1 MSNSHNKK
9 RNVGIIYEQLLT
21 KASSALIDNDFETA
35 QQCSRIIKKYYR
47 PGTEVFKEHRLFQA
61 LLNTT
66 VKSENVGLRIM
77 QEAKRGSNMF
87 STRQLEIE
95 KSSLIKEINKSIND
109 SNFFN
114 QNVKNYRLYATV
126 QTLMNDWRKDDE
138 GSLNRVIQYEQKL
151 LEWIGSDKTE
161 TPVLTELKNEHVTP
175 LAVKIMNEKFEKK
188 WAGKLT
194 EVQHQLI
201 RDYVHGKVD
210 ASMLENIKMRTS
222 RGLRRLKE
230 STSSQVLL
238 EKIDHVFK
246 IVESADV
253 TRLDDAGIVKF
264 MQLTQLQQEL
274 EAKDE

>member
-21 KASSALIDNDFETA
+21 KASAALVDNDFQAA
-35 QQCSRIIKKYYR
+35 QECSRIIKTYYK

-77 QEAKRGSNMF
+77 QEARRGSNMF

-95 KSSLIKEINKSIND
+95 KSQLIKEINKSID
-109 SNFFN
+109 DRNFFN
-114 QNVKNYRLYATV
+114 QHVNNYRLYATV
-126 QTLMNDWRKDDE
+126 QTLMNDWRKEDE
-138 GSLNRVIQYEQKL
+138 GSLGRVIQYEQKL
-151 LEWIGSDKTE
+151 LEWLESDKVTA
-161 TPVLTELKNEHVTP
+161 PVLSELKNEKVTP
-175 LAVKIMNEKFEKK
+175 LTVKIMNEKFEKK

-194 EVQHQLI
+194 EIQHQLI

-210 ASMLENIKMRTS
+210 ISMLESIKARTS
-222 RGLRRLKE
+222 RGLHRLKE
-230 STSSQVLL
+230 STGSQVLL
-238 EKIDHVFK
+238 EKIDYVFK

-253 TRLDDAGIVKF
+253 TKLDDAGIVKF

>member
-9 RNVGIIYEQLLT
+9 RNVGIIYEQLLS
-21 KASSALIDNDFETA
+21 KASSALIDNDFETV
-35 QQCSRIIKKYYR
+35 QECSRIIKKYYK
-47 PGTEVFKEHRLFQA
+47 PGTEIFKEHRLFQA

-95 KSSLIKEINKSIND
+95 KSQLIREINKSID
-109 SNFFN
+109 DVKFFN
-114 QNVKNYRLYATV
+114 QHVKNYRLYATV

-138 GSLNRVIQYEQKL
+138 ASLGRVIQYEQKL
-151 LEWIGSDKTE
+151 LEWIGSDKSE
-161 TPVLTELKNEHVTP
+161 TPVLTELKNERVSP
-175 LAVKIMNEKFEKK
+175 LSVKIMNEKFEKK

-210 ASMLENIKMRTS
+210 ASMLDNIKRRTS
-222 RGLRRLKE
+222 RGLQRLKE
-230 STSSQVLL
+230 STKSQVLL

-253 TRLDDAGIVKF
+253 TKLDDAGIVKF

>member
-21 KASSALIDNDFETA
+21 KASAALVDNDFQTA
-35 QQCSRIIKKYYR
+35 QECSRIIKTYYK

-95 KSSLIKEINKSIND
+95 KSQLIKEINKSID
-109 SNFFN
+109 DRSFFN
-114 QNVKNYRLYATV
+114 QHVKNYRLYATV
-126 QTLMNDWRKDDE
+126 QTLMNDWRKEDE
-138 GSLNRVIQYEQKL
+138 GSLGRVIQYEQKL
-151 LEWIGSDKTE
+151 LEWLESDKTVA
-161 TPVLTELKNEHVTP
+161 PVLSELKNEKVTP
-175 LAVKIMNEKFEKK
+175 LSVKIMNEKFEKK

-194 EVQHQLI
+194 ELQHQLI

-210 ASMLENIKMRTS
+210 ISMLESIKARTS
-222 RGLRRLKE
+222 RGLHRLKE
-230 STSSQVLL
+230 STDSQVLL
-238 EKIDHVFK
+238 EKIDYVFK
-246 IVESADV
+246 IVESADA
-253 TRLDDAGIVKF
+253 TKLDDAGIVKF

>member
-21 KASSALIDNDFETA
+21 KASAALVDNDFQVA
-35 QQCSRIIKKYYR
+35 QECSRIIKTYYK

-77 QEAKRGSNMF
+77 QEARRGSNMF

-95 KSSLIKEINKSIND
+95 KSQLIKEINKSID
-109 SNFFN
+109 DRNFFN
-114 QNVKNYRLYATV
+114 QHVNNYRLYATV
-126 QTLMNDWRKDDE
+126 QTLMNDWRKEDE
-138 GSLNRVIQYEQKL
+138 GSLGRVIQYEQKL
-151 LEWIGSDKTE
+151 LEWLESDKVTA
-161 TPVLTELKNEHVTP
+161 PVLSELKNEKVTP

-194 EVQHQLI
+194 EIQHQLI

-210 ASMLENIKMRTS
+210 ISMLESIKARTS
-222 RGLRRLKE
+222 RGLHRLKE
-230 STSSQVLL
+230 STGSQVLL
-238 EKIDHVFK
+238 EKIDYVFK

-253 TRLDDAGIVKF
+253 TKLDDAGIVKF

>member
-21 KASSALIDNDFETA
+21 KASAALVDNDFQTA
-35 QQCSRIIKKYYR
+35 QECSRIIKTYYK

-95 KSSLIKEINKSIND
+95 KSQLIKEINKSID
-109 SNFFN
+109 DRNFFN
-114 QNVKNYRLYATV
+114 QHVKNYRLYATV
-126 QTLMNDWRKDDE
+126 QTLMNDWRKEDE
-138 GSLNRVIQYEQKL
+138 GSLGRVIQYEQKL
-151 LEWIGSDKTE
+151 LEWLESDKTT
-161 TPVLTELKNEHVTP
+161 TPVLSELKNEKVTP

-194 EVQHQLI
+194 EIQHQLI

-210 ASMLENIKMRTS
+210 ISMLESIKARTS
-222 RGLRRLKE
+222 RGLHRLKE
-230 STSSQVLL
+230 STDSQVLL
-238 EKIDHVFK
+238 EKIDYVFK

-253 TRLDDAGIVKF
+253 TKLDDAGIVKF

>member
-21 KASSALIDNDFETA
+21 KASAALVDNDFQAA
-35 QQCSRIIKKYYR
+35 QECSRIIKTYYK

-77 QEAKRGSNMF
+77 QEARRGSNMF

-95 KSSLIKEINKSIND
+95 KSQLIKEINKSID
-109 SNFFN
+109 DRNFFN
-114 QNVKNYRLYATV
+114 QHVNNYRLYATV
-126 QTLMNDWRKDDE
+126 QTLMNDWRKEDE
-138 GSLNRVIQYEQKL
+138 GSLGRVIQYEQKL
-151 LEWIGSDKTE
+151 LEWLESDKVTA
-161 TPVLTELKNEHVTP
+161 PVLSELKNEKVTP

-194 EVQHQLI
+194 EIQHQLI

-210 ASMLENIKMRTS
+210 ISMLESIKARTS
-222 RGLRRLKE
+222 RGLHRLKE
-230 STSSQVLL
+230 STGSQVLL
-238 EKIDHVFK
+238 EKIDYVFK

-253 TRLDDAGIVKF
+253 TKLDDAGIVKF

>member
-21 KASSALIDNDFETA
+21 KASAALVDNDFQTA
-35 QQCSRIIKKYYR
+35 QECSRIIKTYYK

-95 KSSLIKEINKSIND
+95 KSQLIKEINKSID
-109 SNFFN
+109 DRSFFN
-114 QNVKNYRLYATV
+114 QHVKNYRLYATV
-126 QTLMNDWRKDDE
+126 QTLMNDWRKEDE
-138 GSLNRVIQYEQKL
+138 GSLGRVIQYEQKL
-151 LEWIGSDKTE
+151 LEWLESDKTVA
-161 TPVLTELKNEHVTP
+161 PVLSELKNEKVTP
-175 LAVKIMNEKFEKK
+175 LSVKIMNEKFEKK

-194 EVQHQLI
+194 ELQHQLI

-210 ASMLENIKMRTS
+210 ISMLESIKARTS
-222 RGLRRLKE
+222 RGLHRLKE
-230 STSSQVLL
+230 STDSLVLL
-238 EKIDHVFK
+238 EKIDYVFK
-246 IVESADV
+246 IVESADA
-253 TRLDDAGIVKF
+253 TKLDDAGIVKF

>member
-21 KASSALIDNDFETA
+21 KASAALVDNDFQAA
-35 QQCSRIIKKYYR
+35 QECSRIIKTYYK

-77 QEAKRGSNMF
+77 QEARRGSNMF

-95 KSSLIKEINKSIND
+95 KSQLIKEINKSID
-109 SNFFN
+109 DRNFFN
-114 QNVKNYRLYATV
+114 QHVNNYRLYATV
-126 QTLMNDWRKDDE
+126 QTLMNDWRKEDE
-138 GSLNRVIQYEQKL
+138 GSLGRVIQYEQKL
-151 LEWIGSDKTE
+151 LEWLESDKVTA
-161 TPVLTELKNEHVTP
+161 PVLSELKNEKVTP

-194 EVQHQLI
+194 EIQHQLI

-210 ASMLENIKMRTS
+210 ISMLESIKARTS
-222 RGLRRLKE
+222 RGLHRLKE
-230 STSSQVLL
+230 STGSQVLL
-238 EKIDHVFK
+238 EKIDYVFK

-253 TRLDDAGIVKF
+253 TKLDDAGIVKF
-264 MQLTQLQQEL
+264 MQLTQLQLEL
-274 EAKDE
+274 EAKYE

>member
-21 KASSALIDNDFETA
+21 KASAALVDNDFQTA
-35 QQCSRIIKKYYR
+35 QECSRIIKKYYK
-47 PGTEVFKEHRLFQA
+47 PGTEIFKEHRLFQA

-95 KSSLIKEINKSIND
+95 KSHLIKEINKSID
-109 SNFFN
+109 DRNFFH
-114 QNVKNYRLYATV
+114 QHVKNYRLYATV
-126 QTLMNDWRKDDE
+126 QTLMNDWRKEDE
-138 GSLNRVIQYEQKL
+138 GSLGRVIQYEQKL
-151 LEWIGSDKTE
+151 LEWLESDKSNA
-161 TPVLTELKNEHVTP
+161 PVLAELKNEKVTP

-210 ASMLENIKMRTS
+210 ASMLESIKARTT
-222 RGLRRLKE
+222 RGLRKLKE
-230 STSSQVLL
+230 STDSQILL
-238 EKIDHVFK
+238 EKIDHIFK
-246 IVESADV
+246 IVESAD
-253 TRLDDAGIVKF
+253 TARLDDAGIVKF
-264 MQLTQLQQEL
+264 MQMTQLQQEL

>member
-1 MSNSHNKK
+1 
-9 RNVGIIYEQLLT
+9 
-21 KASSALIDNDFETA
+21 
-35 QQCSRIIKKYYR
+35 
-47 PGTEVFKEHRLFQA
+47 
-61 LLNTT
+61 
-66 VKSENVGLRIM
+66 
-77 QEAKRGSNMF
+77 MF

-95 KSSLIKEINKSIND
+95 KSQLIKEINKSID
-109 SNFFN
+109 DRNFFN
-114 QNVKNYRLYATV
+114 QHVKNYRLYATV

-138 GSLNRVIQYEQKL
+138 SSLGRVIQYEQKL
-151 LEWIGSDKTE
+151 LEWLESDKT
-161 TPVLTELKNEHVTP
+161 TAPVLSELKNEKVTP

-194 EVQHQLI
+194 ELQHQLI

-210 ASMLENIKMRTS
+210 VSMLESIKARTS
-222 RGLRRLKE
+222 RGLHRLKE
-230 STSSQVLL
+230 STDSQVLL

-253 TRLDDAGIVKF
+253 TKLDDAGIVKF

>member
-21 KASSALIDNDFETA
+21 KASAALVDNDFQTA
-35 QQCSRIIKKYYR
+35 QECSRIIKTYYK

-95 KSSLIKEINKSIND
+95 KSQLIKEINKSID
-109 SNFFN
+109 DRNFFN
-114 QNVKNYRLYATV
+114 QHVKNYRLYATV
-126 QTLMNDWRKDDE
+126 QTLMNDWRKEDE
-138 GSLNRVIQYEQKL
+138 GSLGRVIQYEQKL
-151 LEWIGSDKTE
+151 LEWLESDKTE
-161 TPVLTELKNEHVTP
+161 APVLSELKNEKVTP

-194 EVQHQLI
+194 ELQHQLI

-210 ASMLENIKMRTS
+210 ISMLESIKARTS

-230 STSSQVLL
+230 STDSQVLL
-238 EKIDHVFK
+238 EKIDYVFK
-246 IVESADV
+246 IVEGADV
-253 TRLDDAGIVKF
+253 TKLDDAGIVKF